1 MRLRL
6 KRACRR
12 ARRLIPLLHYAAL
25 DPIERAGIEAHLAA
39 CPGCSREWS
48 ETRRLLGRIEEAAAF
63 PRQGEVDWERF
74 ARDTVARARA
84 AAAAPAGRRPPSP
97 FPVLPALARWGAVLA
112 AAMLIAFAALS
123 LLRRPS
129 PIDEGGFPRAQ
140 DESASRESMRRS
152 AEFIEGRLA
161 RRGAA
166 RYLEDSRALL
176 VGLVQSKARCRKE
189 HGDLDVTLEK
199 ERSRQLLRRK
209 NLYEG
214 DLTGLEDQR
223 LAALVGQL
231 ESILIQVSSLNDCAA
246 ARQIHELGDQIERR
260 QILLRIDLVTREMK
274 GRARDV
280 V

>member
-1 MRLRL
+1 MRIRL
-6 KRACRR
+6 ERACRR
-12 ARRLIPLLHYAAL
+12 ARRLLPLLHYAAL
-25 DPIERAGIEAHLAA
+25 DPGESAAVEAHLAA

-48 ETRRLLGRIEEAAAF
+48 ETRRLLGGVDETTAF

-84 AAAAPAGRRPPSP
+84 AAAAPERRRPALPS
-97 FPVLPALARWGAVLA
+97 LAGWGAALA
-112 AAMLIAFAALS
+112 AAMLAAFAVLS
-123 LLRRPS
+123 LLRRPIPADGNGLAPRHETVAS
-129 PIDEGGFPRAQ
+129 P
-140 DESASRESMRRS
+140 ESMRRS

-176 VGLVQSKARCRKE
+176 VGLVQSRARCRKE
-189 HGDLDVTLEK
+189 DGALDVTLEK
-199 ERSRQLLRRK
+199 ERSCQLLRRK

-231 ESILIQVSSLNDCAA
+231 ETILIQVSSLSDCVA
-246 ARQIHELGDQIERR
+246 ARQIHDLRDQIERR
-260 QILLRIDLVTREMK
+260 QILLRIDLVTREMR
-274 GRARDV
+274 GRSRDV